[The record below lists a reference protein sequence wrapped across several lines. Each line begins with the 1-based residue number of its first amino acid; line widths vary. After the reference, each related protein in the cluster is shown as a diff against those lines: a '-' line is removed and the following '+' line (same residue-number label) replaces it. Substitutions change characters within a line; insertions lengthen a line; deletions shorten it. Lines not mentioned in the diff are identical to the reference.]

1 MKTVIRTL
9 FVWLLLCAIPF
20 QGYAMARMACGA
32 MAGQQAPAALD
43 AVPTASQQ
51 PHQHQLRMQHH
62 AAADSTHA
70 AHPALSC
77 SAQDCSAD
85 HGNSPQHGK
94 CGTVG
99 GCCIA
104 FALVPS
110 APPVLA
116 SSNAVTSA
124 VPFLDRFVPDTV
136 LSTLERPPR
145 SALS

>member
-1 MKTVIRTL
+1 M
-9 FVWLLLCAIPF
+9 WLLLCAIPF

-32 MAGQQAPAALD
+32 MAGLQAPAAL
-43 AVPTASQQ
+43 AAAPAASQQ
-51 PHQHQLRMQHH
+51 PHHPPHKHRQHMQHH
-62 AAADSTHA
+62 AAADVTHA
-70 AHPALSC
+70 AHAALSC
-77 SAQDCSAD
+77 QAQDCSAD
-85 HGNSPQHGK
+85 HGSSPQHGK

-104 FALVPS
+104 LALVPS

-116 SSNAVTSA
+116 SSSAVTSA